1 MGRRIIFSD
10 IDGTLVHLERDL
22 EELGQLS
29 ADALE
34 FAPAGRGSLAI
45 RPLPASSTGL
55 QGFISERTLR
65 LVAEL
70 RRAGH
75 LVVLIS
81 GARSSTFMQRLPFLP
96 AADAY
101 AMENGGRIFMRD
113 TTRVAPTAAPMLEDL
128 AWRNVHSSASPPVPE
143 SIPPSERPGLLW
155 DLFRKMEQ
163 DGWALDTNSYM
174 TSFRVSIK
182 KSRGKT
188 DADLSRMIQSLPSE
202 ISCSFNLG
210 QADFYPAT
218 SGKDKA
224 AQYLMQKFSMTK
236 LQSVSMGDDDNDLG
250 LAAVVHHTYV
260 PGFTAESMRTAVAKE
275 PAHFTVAKTGGFL
288 GTEEMLEQMVV
299 DFQQGSFGYLR
310 KHASVACSLAALFTF
325 LAAVGHRKRLWRQ

>member
-1 MGRRIIFSD
+1 MGRRVIFSD

-22 EELGQLS
+22 VEIGQIS
-29 ADALE
+29 ADARE
-34 FAPAGRGSLAI
+34 FSPAGGGSLAI

-55 QGFISERTLR
+55 QGFISERTLQ
-65 LVAEL
+65 LIAEL
-70 RRAGH
+70 RHAGH

-101 AMENGGRIFMRD
+101 AMENGGRIFIQE
-113 TTRVAPTAAPMLEDL
+113 TSSAAPTAAPMLEDL
-128 AWRNVHSSASPPVPE
+128 AWRNVHSIASQPVPE
-143 SIPPSERPGLLW
+143 SVPPSDRAGLLW

-163 DGWALDTNSYM
+163 DGWACDTKSYM

-182 KSRGKT
+182 KSNGKT
-188 DADLSRMIQSLPSE
+188 DADLSKIIQNLPSD

-210 QADFYPAT
+210 QADFYPST

-224 AQYLMQKFSMTK
+224 AQYLMQKFSMTRS
-236 LQSVSMGDDDNDLG
+236 QSVSMGDDDNDLG
-250 LAAVVHHTYV
+250 LAAVVQHTYV
-260 PGFTAESMRTAVAKE
+260 PGFTAESMRTAVAKD
-275 PAHFTVAKTGGFL
+275 PMHFTVAKIGGFL

-299 DFQQGSFGYLR
+299 DFRQGAWGGLR
-310 KHASVACSLAALFTF
+310 KHASVACFLTALLAF
-325 LAAVGHRKRLWRQ
+325 LAAARHGKKLWRH